1 MEVLWFRPN
10 LITVTA
16 VRSQLY
22 VNRTNE
28 RQPDHTMY
36 GAGIHRNEANSG
48 SASPGCDDNGR
59 HVQ

>member
-1 MEVLWFRPN
+1 MEVLWYHPN

-22 VNRTNE
+22 ANRTNE

-36 GAGIHRNEANSG
+36 GAGIHRNEANPRSW
-48 SASPGCDDNGR
+48 NEK
-59 HVQ
+59 QLF